1 MRKKLKIEIGSD
13 LNIVN
18 GIGFFLIIFGLLVFV
33 VSGIV
38 LLSGILLPLEMK
50 VIYFVEV
57 ISKNLYLTFLS
68 SIIVIIV
75 GSKLVSLRKYES
87 TDLEIYDDRIVFNK
101 GKERIELL
109 NEKIYKLILKK
120 DSWNGKKRLNIKTI
134 GIKMFES
141 QMNKTTYLELTD
153 FYSEKL
159 FKK

>member
-1 MRKKLKIEIGSD
+1 LRKKLKIEIGSD